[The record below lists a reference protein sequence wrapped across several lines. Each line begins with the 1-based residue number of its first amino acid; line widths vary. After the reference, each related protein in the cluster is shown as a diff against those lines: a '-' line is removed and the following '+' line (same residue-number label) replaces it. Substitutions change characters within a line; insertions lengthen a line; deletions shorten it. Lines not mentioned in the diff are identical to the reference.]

1 MKKISGNKLFG
12 IIIGALLILCGVV
25 YALNVFGI
33 ATINF
38 SLDGWWALFIIIP
51 SLSGLIS
58 SKDKLSSLIG
68 LGIGVLLL
76 LGARSVIEYDTVWKI
91 IVPVIIA
98 ALGVKLIIKTLKTK
112 DTETDG
118 EQKEMMAA
126 FSEQSAD
133 YNGEEVAVAKVGAVF
148 GGAKCNLRNTKI
160 VDGCH
165 VDVMSIFGGVDILV
179 PENVTVKNNLF
190 SLFGGIDDKRTTT
203 NAGDNNTTLYIN
215 GFCVF
220 GGVDIK

>member
-1 MKKISGNKLFG
+1 M
-12 IIIGALLILCGVV
+12 
-25 YALNVFGI
+25 
-33 ATINF
+33 
-38 SLDGWWALFIIIP
+38 
-51 SLSGLIS
+51 
-58 SKDKLSSLIG
+58 G

-76 LGARSVIEYDTVWKI
+76 LAARDIIKYAMLWKI
-91 IVPVIIA
+91 IVPIIIVV
-98 ALGVKLIIKTLKTK
+98 LGVKIIVKALSSKESESTATS
-112 DTETDG
+112 G
-118 EQKEMMAA
+118 EKREMMAA

-148 GGAKCNLRNTKI
+148 GGAKCNLRNAKI